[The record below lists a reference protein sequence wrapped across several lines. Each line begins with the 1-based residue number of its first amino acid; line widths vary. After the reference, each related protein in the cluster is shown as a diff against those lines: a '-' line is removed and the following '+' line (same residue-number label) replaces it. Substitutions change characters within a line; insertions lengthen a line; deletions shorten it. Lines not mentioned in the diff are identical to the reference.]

1 MVLGI
6 ISHCWKL
13 QSCIRQSIT
22 PRKEVISMTK
32 SILGHPV
39 ILTRKDI
46 KASKSIKTDQKGNPI
61 PKSRNW
67 KYSIGR
73 IWSLMEGNRLKLTIV
88 ILSVIISSLLGL
100 VGPFMIGQLIDNKI
114 LKKNFDGIENDLLIL
129 FFIFIGLSLFSYIAA
144 IIMVTI
150 AQETVYKLRML
161 LFSRLQKLPIPF
173 FDKRQHGELMSRMTN
188 DIDTISQVLNSS
200 FIQFTSSVITIVGT
214 IIVMLMLSPLLTLLT
229 MMIIP
234 LMLVA
239 MRWITNRTSILY
251 KKRQRAIGE
260 MNGYIEEIISGQ
272 EVVKLFSREAR
283 VTDGFTEK
291 NANVRDISYWS
302 VSYSGLIPKVMN
314 FFNNLSFAIV
324 AGIGGVLALNGNEI
338 TVGTIVIFAEYARQ
352 FTRPLNDLANQFNTV
367 LSALS
372 GAERVFEIIDT
383 EREIDID
390 NSNRNLTIRG
400 DISFEQVVFKYNE
413 EQLKPTINNVTIQ
426 LNQGESL
433 ALVGATGAGK
443 TTLVQLLARFYEI
456 NAGKILIDNIDIKDI
471 PKQTLRSQMAYVLQD
486 PFIFD
491 GTIRENIK
499 YRNQHIS
506 DDVMIQA
513 AKDANAYD
521 FIMRLE
527 NGFDTEISFESTHL
541 SQGEKQLIN
550 IARAL
555 ILDPKI
561 LLLDE
566 ATSNIDTV
574 TEMKLQQAIERL
586 MKNRTSIIIA
596 HRLNTVKKAD
606 KIVVLEKGEILE
618 QGYQK
623 DLIAQQGIYA
633 KMLKSGDEALL
644 E

>member
-1 MVLGI
+1 MI
-6 ISHCWKL
+6 
-13 QSCIRQSIT
+13 
-22 PRKEVISMTK
+22 K

-46 KASKSIKTDQKGNPI
+46 KESKSIKTDQRGNPI
-61 PKSRNW
+61 PKSSNW
-67 KYSIGR
+67 KYAIGR
-73 IWSLMEGNRLKLTIV
+73 IWSLMEGNRLKLTVVIV
-88 ILSVIISSLLGL
+88 SVIISSLLGL
-100 VGPFMIGQLIDNKI
+100 IGPYMIGQMIDNKI
-114 LKKNFDGIENDLLIL
+114 LKKNFEGIENDLLIL
-129 FFIFIGLSLFSYIAA
+129 FFIFIGLSLFSYVAA

-200 FIQFTSSVITIVGT
+200 FIQFTSSIITIIGT
-214 IIVMLMLSPLLTLLT
+214 IIVMLLLSPLLTLLT

-234 LMLVA
+234 LMLIA

-251 KKRQRAIGE
+251 KRRQRAIGE

-272 EVVKLFSREAR
+272 EVVKLFTREAR
-283 VTDGFTEK
+283 VTEGFTEK
-291 NANVRDISYWS
+291 NAKVRDISYWS

-324 AGIGGVLALNGNEI
+324 AGIGGVLALNGNGI

-383 EREIDID
+383 EPEVDID

-400 DISFEQVVFKYNE
+400 EISFEQVTFKYNE
-413 EQLKPTINNVTIQ
+413 EQLKPTINDVTIH

-443 TTLVQLLARFYEI
+443 TTLMQLLARFYEI
-456 NAGKILIDNIDIKDI
+456 NSGKITIDGIDIKDI
-471 PKQTLRSQMAYVLQD
+471 PKQTLRNQMAYVLQD

-499 YRNQHIS
+499 YKNQHIS
-506 DDVMIQA
+506 DEVMIQA

-527 NGFDTEISFESTHL
+527 DGFDTKISFESTHL

-555 ILDPKI
+555 ISDPKI

-586 MKNRTSIIIA
+586 MNNRTSIIIA
-596 HRLNTVKKAD
+596 HRLNTVKIAD
-606 KIVVLEKGEILE
+606 KIVVLEKGKIIE

-623 DLIAQQGIYA
+623 DLVMQDGMYA

>member
-1 MVLGI
+1 M
-6 ISHCWKL
+6 
-13 QSCIRQSIT
+13 IR
-22 PRKEVISMTK
+22 

-46 KASKSIKTDQKGNPI
+46 KASKSIKTDQRGNPI

-73 IWSLMEGNRLKLTIV
+73 IWSLMEGNRLMLTIV

-114 LKKNFDGIENDLLIL
+114 LKKNFDGIENDLVML

-383 EREIDID
+383 EPEIDID
-390 NSNRNLTIRG
+390 NRNRNLTIRG
-400 DISFEQVVFKYNE
+400 DISLDQVVFKYNE

-471 PKQTLRSQMAYVLQD
+471 PKQTLRNQMAYVLQD

-499 YRNQHIS
+499 YRNQHVS

>member
-1 MVLGI
+1 MV
-6 ISHCWKL
+6 
-13 QSCIRQSIT
+13 
-22 PRKEVISMTK
+22 K

-46 KASKSIKTDQKGNPI
+46 KESKSINTDQRGNPI
-61 PKSRNW
+61 PKSSNW
-67 KYSIGR
+67 KYAIGR
-73 IWSLMEGNRLKLTIV
+73 IWSLMEGDRLKLTVVIV
-88 ILSVIISSLLGL
+88 SVIISSLLGL
-100 VGPFMIGQLIDNKI
+100 VGPYMIGQMIDNKI
-114 LKKNFDGIENDLLIL
+114 LKKNFEGIENDLLIL
-129 FFIFIGLSLFSYIAA
+129 LFIFIGLSLFSYVAA

-200 FIQFTSSVITIVGT
+200 FIQFTSSVITIIGT
-214 IIVMLMLSPLLTLLT
+214 IIVMLLLSPLLTLLT

-234 LMLVA
+234 LMLIA

-251 KKRQRAIGE
+251 KRRQRAVGE

-272 EVVKLFSREAR
+272 EVVKLFTREAR
-283 VTDGFTEK
+283 VTEGFTEK
-291 NANVRDISYWS
+291 NAKVRDISYWS

-324 AGIGGVLALNGNEI
+324 AGIGGILALNGNGI

-383 EREIDID
+383 EPEVDID
-390 NSNRNLTIRG
+390 NSNRNLTIQG
-400 DISFEQVVFKYNE
+400 EISFEHVIFKYNE
-413 EQLKPTINNVTIQ
+413 EQLKPTINDVTIH

-443 TTLVQLLARFYEI
+443 TTLMQLLARFYEI
-456 NAGKILIDNIDIKDI
+456 NSGKITIDGIDIKDI
-471 PKQTLRSQMAYVLQD
+471 PKQTLRNQMAYVLQD

-499 YRNQHIS
+499 YKNQHIS
-506 DDVMIQA
+506 DEIMIQA

-527 NGFDTEISFESTHL
+527 DGFDTKISFESTHL

-555 ILDPKI
+555 ISDPKI

-596 HRLNTVKKAD
+596 HRLNTVKIAD
-606 KIVVLEKGEILE
+606 KIVVLEKGKIIE

-623 DLIAQQGIYA
+623 DLVMQDGMYA

>member
-1 MVLGI
+1 MV
-6 ISHCWKL
+6 
-13 QSCIRQSIT
+13 
-22 PRKEVISMTK
+22 K
-32 SILGHPV
+32 SILGHSV

-46 KASKSIKTDQKGNPI
+46 KESKSINTDQRGNPI
-61 PKSRNW
+61 PKSSNW
-67 KYSIGR
+67 KYAIGR
-73 IWSLMEGNRLKLTIV
+73 IWSLMEGDRLKLTVVIV
-88 ILSVIISSLLGL
+88 SVIISSLLGL
-100 VGPFMIGQLIDNKI
+100 VGPYMIGQMIDNKI
-114 LKKNFDGIENDLLIL
+114 LKKNFEGIENDLLIL
-129 FFIFIGLSLFSYIAA
+129 LFIFIGLSLFSYVAA

-200 FIQFTSSVITIVGT
+200 FIQFTSSVITIIGT
-214 IIVMLMLSPLLTLLT
+214 IIVMLLLSPLLTLLT

-234 LMLVA
+234 LMLIA

-251 KKRQRAIGE
+251 KRRQRAVGE

-272 EVVKLFSREAR
+272 EVVKLFTREAR
-283 VTDGFTEK
+283 VTEGFTEK
-291 NANVRDISYWS
+291 NAKVRDISYWS

-324 AGIGGVLALNGNEI
+324 AGIGGVLALNGNGI

-383 EREIDID
+383 EPEVDID
-390 NSNRNLTIRG
+390 NSNRNLTIQG
-400 DISFEQVVFKYNE
+400 EISFEHVIFKYNE
-413 EQLKPTINNVTIQ
+413 EQLKPTINDVTIH

-443 TTLVQLLARFYEI
+443 TTLMQLLARFYEI
-456 NAGKILIDNIDIKDI
+456 NSGKITIDGIDIKDI
-471 PKQTLRSQMAYVLQD
+471 PKQTLRNQMAYVLQD

-499 YRNQHIS
+499 YKNQHIS
-506 DDVMIQA
+506 DEVMIQA

-527 NGFDTEISFESTHL
+527 HGFDTKISFESTHL

-555 ILDPKI
+555 ISDPKI

-596 HRLNTVKKAD
+596 HRLNTVKIAD
-606 KIVVLEKGEILE
+606 KIVVLEKGKIIE

-623 DLIAQQGIYA
+623 DLVMQDGMYA

>member
-1 MVLGI
+1 MV
-6 ISHCWKL
+6 
-13 QSCIRQSIT
+13 
-22 PRKEVISMTK
+22 K

-46 KASKSIKTDQKGNPI
+46 KESKSINTDQRGNPI
-61 PKSRNW
+61 PKSSNW
-67 KYSIGR
+67 KYAIGR
-73 IWSLMEGNRLKLTIV
+73 IWSLMEGDRLKLTVVIV
-88 ILSVIISSLLGL
+88 SVIISSLLGL
-100 VGPFMIGQLIDNKI
+100 VGPYMIGQMIDNKI
-114 LKKNFDGIENDLLIL
+114 LKKNFEGIENDLLIL
-129 FFIFIGLSLFSYIAA
+129 LFIFIGLSLFSYVAA

-200 FIQFTSSVITIVGT
+200 FIQFTSSVITIIGT
-214 IIVMLMLSPLLTLLT
+214 IIVMLLLSPLLTLLT

-234 LMLVA
+234 LMLIA
-239 MRWITNRTSILY
+239 MHWITNRTSILY
-251 KKRQRAIGE
+251 KRRQRAIGE

-272 EVVKLFSREAR
+272 EVVKLFTREAR
-283 VTDGFTEK
+283 VTEGFTEK
-291 NANVRDISYWS
+291 NAKVRDISYWS

-324 AGIGGVLALNGNEI
+324 AGIGGVLALNGNGI

-352 FTRPLNDLANQFNTV
+352 FTRPLNDMANQFNTV

-383 EREIDID
+383 EPEVDID
-390 NSNRNLTIRG
+390 NSNRNLTIQG
-400 DISFEQVVFKYNE
+400 EISFEHVIFKYNE
-413 EQLKPTINNVTIQ
+413 EQLKPTINDVTIH

-443 TTLVQLLARFYEI
+443 TTLMQLLARFYEI
-456 NAGKILIDNIDIKDI
+456 NSEKITIDGIDIKDI
-471 PKQTLRSQMAYVLQD
+471 PKQTLRNQMAYVLQD

-499 YRNQHIS
+499 YKNQHIS
-506 DDVMIQA
+506 DEIMIQV

-527 NGFDTEISFESTHL
+527 DGFDTKISFESTHL

-555 ILDPKI
+555 ISDPKI

-596 HRLNTVKKAD
+596 HRLNTVKIAD
-606 KIVVLEKGEILE
+606 KIVVLEKGKIIE

-623 DLIAQQGIYA
+623 DLVMQDGMYA

>member
-1 MVLGI
+1 MI
-6 ISHCWKL
+6 
-13 QSCIRQSIT
+13 
-22 PRKEVISMTK
+22 K

-114 LKKNFDGIENDLLIL
+114 LKKNFDGIENDLFIL

-400 DISFEQVVFKYNE
+400 DISFEKVVFKYNE

>member
-1 MVLGI
+1 M
-6 ISHCWKL
+6 
-13 QSCIRQSIT
+13 IR
-22 PRKEVISMTK
+22 

-46 KASKSIKTDQKGNPI
+46 KASKSIKTDQRGNPI

-114 LKKNFDGIENDLLIL
+114 LKKNFDGIENDLVML

-383 EREIDID
+383 EPEIDID
-390 NSNRNLTIRG
+390 NRNRNLTIRG
-400 DISFEQVVFKYNE
+400 DISFDQVVFKYNE

-471 PKQTLRSQMAYVLQD
+471 PKQTLRNQMAYVLQD

-499 YRNQHIS
+499 YRNQHVS

>member
-1 MVLGI
+1 MV
-6 ISHCWKL
+6 K
-13 QSCIRQSIT
+13 
-22 PRKEVISMTK
+22 SM
-32 SILGHPV
+32 LGHPV

-46 KASKSIKTDQKGNPI
+46 KESKSINTDQRGNPI
-61 PKSRNW
+61 PKSSNW
-67 KYSIGR
+67 KYAIGR
-73 IWSLMEGNRLKLTIV
+73 IWSLMEGDRLKLTVVIV
-88 ILSVIISSLLGL
+88 SVIISSLLGL
-100 VGPFMIGQLIDNKI
+100 VGPYMIGQMIDNKI
-114 LKKNFDGIENDLLIL
+114 LKKNFEGIENDLLIL
-129 FFIFIGLSLFSYIAA
+129 LFIFIGLSLFSYVAA

-200 FIQFTSSVITIVGT
+200 FIQFTSSVITIIGT
-214 IIVMLMLSPLLTLLT
+214 IIVMLLLSPLLTLLT

-234 LMLVA
+234 LMLIA

-251 KKRQRAIGE
+251 KRRQRAVGE

-272 EVVKLFSREAR
+272 EVVKLFTREAR
-283 VTDGFTEK
+283 VTEGFTEK
-291 NANVRDISYWS
+291 NAKVRDISYWS

-324 AGIGGVLALNGNEI
+324 AGIGGILALNGNGI

-383 EREIDID
+383 EPEVDID
-390 NSNRNLTIRG
+390 NSNRNLTIQG
-400 DISFEQVVFKYNE
+400 EISFEHVIFKYNE
-413 EQLKPTINNVTIQ
+413 EQLKPTINDVTIH

-443 TTLVQLLARFYEI
+443 TTLMQLLARFYEI
-456 NAGKILIDNIDIKDI
+456 NSGKITIDGIDIKDI
-471 PKQTLRSQMAYVLQD
+471 PKQTLRNQMAYVLQD

-499 YRNQHIS
+499 YKNQHIS
-506 DDVMIQA
+506 DEVMIQA

-521 FIMRLE
+521 FIMSLE
-527 NGFDTEISFESTHL
+527 HGFDTKISFESTHL

-555 ILDPKI
+555 ISDPKI

-596 HRLNTVKKAD
+596 HRLNTVKIAD
-606 KIVVLEKGEILE
+606 KIVVLEKGKIIE

-623 DLIAQQGIYA
+623 DLVMQDGMYT

>member
-1 MVLGI
+1 M
-6 ISHCWKL
+6 
-13 QSCIRQSIT
+13 IR
-22 PRKEVISMTK
+22 

-46 KASKSIKTDQKGNPI
+46 KASKSIKTDQRGNPI

-114 LKKNFDGIENDLLIL
+114 LKKNFDGIENDLVML

-173 FDKRQHGELMSRMTN
+173 FDNRQHGELMSRMTN

-383 EREIDID
+383 EPEIDID
-390 NSNRNLTIRG
+390 NRNRNLTIRG
-400 DISFEQVVFKYNE
+400 DISFDQVVFKYNE

-471 PKQTLRSQMAYVLQD
+471 PKQTLRNQMAYVLQD

-499 YRNQHIS
+499 YRNQHVS

>member
-1 MVLGI
+1 MI
-6 ISHCWKL
+6 
-13 QSCIRQSIT
+13 
-22 PRKEVISMTK
+22 K

-46 KASKSIKTDQKGNPI
+46 KESKSIKTDQRGNPI
-61 PKSRNW
+61 PKSSNW
-67 KYSIGR
+67 KYAIGR
-73 IWSLMEGNRLKLTIV
+73 IWSLMEGNRLKLTVVIV
-88 ILSVIISSLLGL
+88 SVIISSLLGL
-100 VGPFMIGQLIDNKI
+100 VGPYMIGQMIDNKI
-114 LKKNFDGIENDLLIL
+114 LKKNFEGIENDLLIL
-129 FFIFIGLSLFSYIAA
+129 FFIFIGLSLFSYVAA

-161 LFSRLQKLPIPF
+161 LFSQLQKLPIPF

-200 FIQFTSSVITIVGT
+200 FIQFTSSIITIIGT
-214 IIVMLMLSPLLTLLT
+214 IIVMLLLSPLLTLLT

-234 LMLVA
+234 LMLIA

-251 KKRQRAIGE
+251 KRRQRAIGE

-272 EVVKLFSREAR
+272 EVVKLFTREVR
-283 VTDGFTEK
+283 VTEGFTEK
-291 NANVRDISYWS
+291 NAKVRDISYWS

-324 AGIGGVLALNGNEI
+324 AGIGGVLALNGNGI

-383 EREIDID
+383 EPEVDID

-400 DISFEQVVFKYNE
+400 EISFEQVTFKYNE
-413 EQLKPTINNVTIQ
+413 EQLKPTINDVTIH

-443 TTLVQLLARFYEI
+443 TTLMQLLARFYEI
-456 NAGKILIDNIDIKDI
+456 NSGKITIDGIDIKDI
-471 PKQTLRSQMAYVLQD
+471 PKQTLRNQMAYVLQD

-499 YRNQHIS
+499 YKNQHIS
-506 DDVMIQA
+506 DEVMIQA

-527 NGFDTEISFESTHL
+527 DGFDTKISFESTHL

-555 ILDPKI
+555 ISDPKI

-586 MKNRTSIIIA
+586 MKNRTSLIIA
-596 HRLNTVKKAD
+596 HRLNTVKIAD
-606 KIVVLEKGEILE
+606 KIVVLEKGKIIE

-623 DLIAQQGIYA
+623 DLVMQDGMYA

>member
-1 MVLGI
+1 MI
-6 ISHCWKL
+6 
-13 QSCIRQSIT
+13 
-22 PRKEVISMTK
+22 K

-46 KASKSIKTDQKGNPI
+46 KESKSIKTDQRGNPI
-61 PKSRNW
+61 PKSSNW
-67 KYSIGR
+67 KYAIGR
-73 IWSLMEGNRLKLTIV
+73 IWSLMEGNRLKLTVVIV
-88 ILSVIISSLLGL
+88 SVIISSLLGL
-100 VGPFMIGQLIDNKI
+100 IGPYMIGQMIDNKI
-114 LKKNFDGIENDLLIL
+114 LKKNFEGIENDLLIL
-129 FFIFIGLSLFSYIAA
+129 FFIFIGLSLFSYVAA

-200 FIQFTSSVITIVGT
+200 FIQFTSSIITIIGT
-214 IIVMLMLSPLLTLLT
+214 IIVMLLLSPLLTLLT

-234 LMLVA
+234 LMLIA

-272 EVVKLFSREAR
+272 EVVKLFTREVR
-283 VTDGFTEK
+283 VTEGFTEK
-291 NANVRDISYWS
+291 NAKVRDISYWS

-324 AGIGGVLALNGNEI
+324 AGIGGVLALNGNGI

-383 EREIDID
+383 EPEVDID

-400 DISFEQVVFKYNE
+400 EISFEQVTFKYNE
-413 EQLKPTINNVTIQ
+413 EQLKPTINDVTIH

-443 TTLVQLLARFYEI
+443 TTLMQLLARFYEI
-456 NAGKILIDNIDIKDI
+456 NSGKIMIDGIDIKDI
-471 PKQTLRSQMAYVLQD
+471 PKQTLRNQMAYVLQD

-499 YRNQHIS
+499 YKNQHIS
-506 DDVMIQA
+506 DEVMIQA

-527 NGFDTEISFESTHL
+527 DGFDTKISFESTHL

-555 ILDPKI
+555 ISDPKI

-596 HRLNTVKKAD
+596 HRLNTVKIAD
-606 KIVVLEKGEILE
+606 KIVVLEKGKIIE

-623 DLIAQQGIYA
+623 DLVMQDGMYA

>member
-1 MVLGI
+1 MV
-6 ISHCWKL
+6 
-13 QSCIRQSIT
+13 
-22 PRKEVISMTK
+22 K

-46 KASKSIKTDQKGNPI
+46 KESKSINTDQRGNPI
-61 PKSRNW
+61 PKSSNW
-67 KYSIGR
+67 KYAIGR
-73 IWSLMEGNRLKLTIV
+73 IWSLMEGDRLKLTVVIV
-88 ILSVIISSLLGL
+88 SVIISSLLGL
-100 VGPFMIGQLIDNKI
+100 VGPYMIGQMIDNKI
-114 LKKNFDGIENDLLIL
+114 LKKNFEGIENDLLIL
-129 FFIFIGLSLFSYIAA
+129 LFIFIGLSLFSYVAA

-200 FIQFTSSVITIVGT
+200 FIQFTSSVITIIGT
-214 IIVMLMLSPLLTLLT
+214 IIVMLLLSPLLTLLT

-234 LMLVA
+234 LMLIA

-251 KKRQRAIGE
+251 KRRQRAVGE

-272 EVVKLFSREAR
+272 EVVKLFTREAR
-283 VTDGFTEK
+283 VTEGFTEK
-291 NANVRDISYWS
+291 NAKVRDISYWS

-324 AGIGGVLALNGNEI
+324 AGIGGILALNGNGI

-383 EREIDID
+383 EPEVDID
-390 NSNRNLTIRG
+390 NSNRNLTIQG
-400 DISFEQVVFKYNE
+400 EISFEHVIFKYNE
-413 EQLKPTINNVTIQ
+413 EQLKPTINDVTIH

-443 TTLVQLLARFYEI
+443 TTLMQLLARFYEI
-456 NAGKILIDNIDIKDI
+456 NSGKITIDGIDIKDI
-471 PKQTLRSQMAYVLQD
+471 PKQTLRNQMAYVLQD

-499 YRNQHIS
+499 YKNQHIS
-506 DDVMIQA
+506 DEIMIQA

-527 NGFDTEISFESTHL
+527 DDFDTKISFESTHL

-555 ILDPKI
+555 ISDPKI

-596 HRLNTVKKAD
+596 HRLNTVKIAD
-606 KIVVLEKGEILE
+606 KIVVLEKGKIIE

-623 DLIAQQGIYA
+623 DLVMQDGMYA

>member
-1 MVLGI
+1 MI
-6 ISHCWKL
+6 K
-13 QSCIRQSIT
+13 T
-22 PRKEVISMTK
+22 
-32 SILGHPV
+32 ILGHPV

-46 KASKSIKTDQKGNPI
+46 KVSKSIKTDQRGNPI
-61 PKSRNW
+61 PKSSNW

-100 VGPFMIGQLIDNKI
+100 VGPYMIGQLIDNKI
-114 LKKNFDGIENDLLIL
+114 LKKNFGGIENDLVIL

-229 MMIIP
+229 MIIIP

-383 EREIDID
+383 EPEVDID

-456 NAGKILIDNIDIKDI
+456 NTGKIMIDNIDIKDI
-471 PKQTLRSQMAYVLQD
+471 PKQTLRNQMAYVLQD

-499 YRNQHIS
+499 YRNQHVS

>member
-1 MVLGI
+1 MI
-6 ISHCWKL
+6 K
-13 QSCIRQSIT
+13 T
-22 PRKEVISMTK
+22 
-32 SILGHPV
+32 ILGHPV

-46 KASKSIKTDQKGNPI
+46 KESKSIKTDQRGNLI
-61 PKSRNW
+61 PKSSNW

-100 VGPFMIGQLIDNKI
+100 VGPYMIGQLIDNKI
-114 LKKNFDGIENDLLIL
+114 LKKNFDGIENDLVIL

-229 MMIIP
+229 MIIIP

-283 VTDGFTEK
+283 VTDGFTER

-383 EREIDID
+383 EPEVDID

-456 NAGKILIDNIDIKDI
+456 NTGKIMIDNIDIKDI
-471 PKQTLRSQMAYVLQD
+471 PKQTLRNQMAYVLQD

-499 YRNQHIS
+499 YRNQHVS

>member
-1 MVLGI
+1 MV
-6 ISHCWKL
+6 
-13 QSCIRQSIT
+13 
-22 PRKEVISMTK
+22 K

-46 KASKSIKTDQKGNPI
+46 KESKSINTDQRGNPI
-61 PKSRNW
+61 PKSSNW
-67 KYSIGR
+67 KYAIGR
-73 IWSLMEGNRLKLTIV
+73 IWSLMEGDRLKLTVVIV
-88 ILSVIISSLLGL
+88 SVIISSLLGL
-100 VGPFMIGQLIDNKI
+100 VGPYMIGQMIDNKI
-114 LKKNFDGIENDLLIL
+114 LKKNFEGIEKDLLIL
-129 FFIFIGLSLFSYIAA
+129 LFIFIGLSLFSYVAA

-200 FIQFTSSVITIVGT
+200 FIQFTSSVITIIGT
-214 IIVMLMLSPLLTLLT
+214 IIVMLLLSPLLTLLT

-234 LMLVA
+234 LMLIA

-251 KKRQRAIGE
+251 KRRQRAVGE

-272 EVVKLFSREAR
+272 EVVKLFTREAR
-283 VTDGFTEK
+283 VTEGFTEK
-291 NANVRDISYWS
+291 NAKVRDISYWS
-302 VSYSGLIPKVMN
+302 VSYAGLIPKVMN

-324 AGIGGVLALNGNEI
+324 AGIGGVLALNGNGI

-383 EREIDID
+383 KPEVDID
-390 NSNRNLTIRG
+390 NSNRNLTIQG
-400 DISFEQVVFKYNE
+400 EISFEHVIFKYNE
-413 EQLKPTINNVTIQ
+413 EQLKPTINDVTIH

-443 TTLVQLLARFYEI
+443 TTLMQLLARFYEI
-456 NAGKILIDNIDIKDI
+456 NSGKITIDGIDIKDI
-471 PKQTLRSQMAYVLQD
+471 PKPTLRNQMAYVLQD

-499 YRNQHIS
+499 YKNQHIS
-506 DDVMIQA
+506 DEVMIQA

-527 NGFDTEISFESTHL
+527 HGFDTKISFESTHL

-555 ILDPKI
+555 ISDPKI

-596 HRLNTVKKAD
+596 HRLNTVKIAD
-606 KIVVLEKGEILE
+606 KIVVLEKGKIIE

-623 DLIAQQGIYA
+623 DLVMQDGMYA
-633 KMLKSGDEALL
+633 RMLKSGDEALL

>member
-1 MVLGI
+1 MI
-6 ISHCWKL
+6 
-13 QSCIRQSIT
+13 
-22 PRKEVISMTK
+22 K

-46 KASKSIKTDQKGNPI
+46 KESKSIKTDQRGNPI
-61 PKSRNW
+61 PKSSNW
-67 KYSIGR
+67 KYAIGR
-73 IWSLMEGNRLKLTIV
+73 IWSLMEGNRLKLTVVIV
-88 ILSVIISSLLGL
+88 SVIISSLLGL
-100 VGPFMIGQLIDNKI
+100 VGPYMIGQMIDNKI
-114 LKKNFDGIENDLLIL
+114 LKKNFEGIENDLLIL
-129 FFIFIGLSLFSYIAA
+129 FFIFIGLSLFSYVAA

-200 FIQFTSSVITIVGT
+200 FIQFTSSIITIIGT
-214 IIVMLMLSPLLTLLT
+214 IIVMLLLSPLLTLLT

-234 LMLVA
+234 LMLIA

-251 KKRQRAIGE
+251 KRRQRAIGE

-272 EVVKLFSREAR
+272 EVVKLFTREAR
-283 VTDGFTEK
+283 VTEGFTEK
-291 NANVRDISYWS
+291 NAKVRDISYWS

-324 AGIGGVLALNGNEI
+324 AGIGGVLALNGNGI

-383 EREIDID
+383 EPEVDID

-400 DISFEQVVFKYNE
+400 EISFEQVTFKYNE
-413 EQLKPTINNVTIQ
+413 EQLKPTINDVTIH

-443 TTLVQLLARFYEI
+443 TTLMQLLARFYEI
-456 NAGKILIDNIDIKDI
+456 NSGKITIDGIDIKDI
-471 PKQTLRSQMAYVLQD
+471 PKQTLRNQMAYVLQD

-499 YRNQHIS
+499 YKNQHIS
-506 DDVMIQA
+506 DEVMIQA

-527 NGFDTEISFESTHL
+527 DGFDTKISFESTHL

-555 ILDPKI
+555 ISDPKI

-596 HRLNTVKKAD
+596 HRLNTVKIAD
-606 KIVVLEKGEILE
+606 KIVVLEKGKIIE

-623 DLIAQQGIYA
+623 DLVMQDGMYA

>member
-1 MVLGI
+1 MV
-6 ISHCWKL
+6 
-13 QSCIRQSIT
+13 
-22 PRKEVISMTK
+22 K

-46 KASKSIKTDQKGNPI
+46 KESKSINTDQRGNPI
-61 PKSRNW
+61 PKSSNW
-67 KYSIGR
+67 KYAIGR
-73 IWSLMEGNRLKLTIV
+73 IWSLMEGDRLKLTVVIV
-88 ILSVIISSLLGL
+88 SVIISSLLGL
-100 VGPFMIGQLIDNKI
+100 VGPYMIGQMIDNKI
-114 LKKNFDGIENDLLIL
+114 LKKNFEGIENDLLIL
-129 FFIFIGLSLFSYIAA
+129 LFIFIGLSLFSYVAA

-200 FIQFTSSVITIVGT
+200 FIQFTSSVITIIGT
-214 IIVMLMLSPLLTLLT
+214 IIVMLLLSPLLTLLT

-234 LMLVA
+234 LMLIA

-251 KKRQRAIGE
+251 KRRQRAVGE

-272 EVVKLFSREAR
+272 EVVKLFTREAR
-283 VTDGFTEK
+283 VTEGFTEK
-291 NANVRDISYWS
+291 NAKVRDISYWS

-324 AGIGGVLALNGNEI
+324 AGIGGVLALNGNGI

-383 EREIDID
+383 EPEVDID
-390 NSNRNLTIRG
+390 NSNRNLTIQG
-400 DISFEQVVFKYNE
+400 EISFEHVIFKYNE
-413 EQLKPTINNVTIQ
+413 EQLKPTINDVTIH

-443 TTLVQLLARFYEI
+443 TTLMQLLARFYEI
-456 NAGKILIDNIDIKDI
+456 NSGKITIDGIDIKDI
-471 PKQTLRSQMAYVLQD
+471 PKQTLRNQMAYVLQD

-499 YRNQHIS
+499 YKNQHIS
-506 DDVMIQA
+506 DEVMIQA

-521 FIMRLE
+521 FIMSLE
-527 NGFDTEISFESTHL
+527 HGFDTKISFESTHL

-555 ILDPKI
+555 ISDPKI

-596 HRLNTVKKAD
+596 HRLNTVKIAD
-606 KIVVLEKGEILE
+606 KIVVLEKGKIIE

-623 DLIAQQGIYA
+623 DLVMQDGMYA

>member
-1 MVLGI
+1 MI
-6 ISHCWKL
+6 
-13 QSCIRQSIT
+13 
-22 PRKEVISMTK
+22 K

-46 KASKSIKTDQKGNPI
+46 KESKSIKTDQRGNPI
-61 PKSRNW
+61 PKSSNW

-73 IWSLMEGNRLKLTIV
+73 IWSLMEGNRLKLTVV

-100 VGPFMIGQLIDNKI
+100 VGPYMIGQLIDNKI
-114 LKKNFDGIENDLLIL
+114 LKKNFDGIENDLVIL

-214 IIVMLMLSPLLTLLT
+214 IIVMLLLSPLLTLLT

-338 TVGTIVIFAEYARQ
+338 TVGMIVIFAEYARQ

-383 EREIDID
+383 EPEIDID
-390 NSNRNLTIRG
+390 NRNRNLTIRG
-400 DISFEQVVFKYNE
+400 DISFDQVVFKYNE

-456 NAGKILIDNIDIKDI
+456 NAGKIMIDNINIKDI
-471 PKQTLRSQMAYVLQD
+471 PKQTLRNQMAYVLQD

-499 YRNQHIS
+499 YRNQQVS

-606 KIVVLEKGEILE
+606 RIVVLEKGEILE

-623 DLIAQQGIYA
+623 DLIARQGIYA

>member
-1 MVLGI
+1 MI
-6 ISHCWKL
+6 K
-13 QSCIRQSIT
+13 T
-22 PRKEVISMTK
+22 
-32 SILGHPV
+32 ILGHPV

-46 KASKSIKTDQKGNPI
+46 KESKSIKTDQRGNPI
-61 PKSRNW
+61 PKSSNW

-100 VGPFMIGQLIDNKI
+100 VGPYMIGQLIDNKI
-114 LKKNFDGIENDLLIL
+114 LKKNFDGIENDLVIL

-283 VTDGFTEK
+283 VTDGFTER

-383 EREIDID
+383 EPEVDID

-456 NAGKILIDNIDIKDI
+456 NTGKIMIDNIDIKDI
-471 PKQTLRSQMAYVLQD
+471 PKQTLRNQMAYVLQD

-499 YRNQHIS
+499 YRNQHVS

>member
-1 MVLGI
+1 MI
-6 ISHCWKL
+6 
-13 QSCIRQSIT
+13 
-22 PRKEVISMTK
+22 K

-46 KASKSIKTDQKGNPI
+46 KESKSIKTDQRGNPI

-67 KYSIGR
+67 KYAIGG
-73 IWSLMEGNRLKLTIV
+73 IWSLMEGNRLKLTVVIV
-88 ILSVIISSLLGL
+88 SVIISSLLGL
-100 VGPFMIGQLIDNKI
+100 VGPYMIGQMIDNKI
-114 LKKNFDGIENDLLIL
+114 LKKNFEGIENDLLIL
-129 FFIFIGLSLFSYIAA
+129 FFIFIGLSLFSYVAA

-200 FIQFTSSVITIVGT
+200 FIQFTSSIITIIGT
-214 IIVMLMLSPLLTLLT
+214 IIVMLLLSPLLTLLT

-234 LMLVA
+234 LMLIA

-251 KKRQRAIGE
+251 KRRQRAIGE

-272 EVVKLFSREAR
+272 EVVKLFTREAR
-283 VTDGFTEK
+283 VTEGFTEK
-291 NANVRDISYWS
+291 NAKVRDISYWS

-324 AGIGGVLALNGNEI
+324 AGIGGVLALNGNGI

-383 EREIDID
+383 EPEVDID

-400 DISFEQVVFKYNE
+400 EISFEQVTFKYNE
-413 EQLKPTINNVTIQ
+413 EQLKPTINDVTIH

-456 NAGKILIDNIDIKDI
+456 NAGKIMIDGIDIKDI
-471 PKQTLRSQMAYVLQD
+471 PKQTLRNQMAYVLQD

-499 YRNQHIS
+499 YRNQHVS
-506 DDVMIQA
+506 DEVMIQA

-541 SQGEKQLIN
+541 SQGEKQLVN

-623 DLIAQQGIYA
+623 DLITRDGIYA
-633 KMLKSGDEALL
+633 EMLKSGDEALL

>member
-1 MVLGI
+1 MV
-6 ISHCWKL
+6 
-13 QSCIRQSIT
+13 
-22 PRKEVISMTK
+22 K

-46 KASKSIKTDQKGNPI
+46 KESKSINTDQRGNPI
-61 PKSRNW
+61 PKSSNW
-67 KYSIGR
+67 KYAIGR
-73 IWSLMEGNRLKLTIV
+73 IWSLMEGDRLKLTVVIV
-88 ILSVIISSLLGL
+88 SVIISSLLGL
-100 VGPFMIGQLIDNKI
+100 VGPYMIGQMIDNKI
-114 LKKNFDGIENDLLIL
+114 LKKNFEGIENDLLIL
-129 FFIFIGLSLFSYIAA
+129 LFIFIGLSLFSYVAA

-150 AQETVYKLRML
+150 AQEAVYRLRML

-200 FIQFTSSVITIVGT
+200 FIQFTSSVITIIGT
-214 IIVMLMLSPLLTLLT
+214 IIVMLLLSPLLTLLT

-234 LMLVA
+234 LMLIA
-239 MRWITNRTSILY
+239 MHWITNRTSILY
-251 KKRQRAIGE
+251 KRRQRAVGE

-272 EVVKLFSREAR
+272 EVVKLFTREAR
-283 VTDGFTEK
+283 VTEGFTEK
-291 NANVRDISYWS
+291 NAKVRDISYWS

-324 AGIGGVLALNGNEI
+324 AGIGGILALNGNGI

-383 EREIDID
+383 EPEVDID
-390 NSNRNLTIRG
+390 NSNRNLTIQG
-400 DISFEQVVFKYNE
+400 EISFEHVIFKYNE
-413 EQLKPTINNVTIQ
+413 EQLKPTINDVTIH

-443 TTLVQLLARFYEI
+443 TTLMQLLARFYEI
-456 NAGKILIDNIDIKDI
+456 NSGKITIDGIDIKDI
-471 PKQTLRSQMAYVLQD
+471 PKQTLRNQMAYVLQD

-499 YRNQHIS
+499 YKNQHIS
-506 DDVMIQA
+506 DEIMIQA

-527 NGFDTEISFESTHL
+527 DDFDTKISFESTHL

-555 ILDPKI
+555 ISDPKI

-596 HRLNTVKKAD
+596 HRLNTVKIAD
-606 KIVVLEKGEILE
+606 KIVVLEKGKIIE

-623 DLIAQQGIYA
+623 DLVMQDGMYA

>member
-1 MVLGI
+1 MV
-6 ISHCWKL
+6 
-13 QSCIRQSIT
+13 
-22 PRKEVISMTK
+22 K

-46 KASKSIKTDQKGNPI
+46 KESKSINTDQRGNPI
-61 PKSRNW
+61 PKSSNW
-67 KYSIGR
+67 KYAIGR
-73 IWSLMEGNRLKLTIV
+73 IWSLMEGDRLKLTVVIV
-88 ILSVIISSLLGL
+88 SVIISSLLGL
-100 VGPFMIGQLIDNKI
+100 VGPYMIGQMIDNKI
-114 LKKNFDGIENDLLIL
+114 LKKNFEGIENDLLIL
-129 FFIFIGLSLFSYIAA
+129 LFIFIGLSLFSYVAA

-200 FIQFTSSVITIVGT
+200 FIQFTSSVITIIGT
-214 IIVMLMLSPLLTLLT
+214 IIVMLLLSPLLTLLT

-234 LMLVA
+234 LMLIA

-251 KKRQRAIGE
+251 KRRQRAVGE

-272 EVVKLFSREAR
+272 EVVKLFTREAR
-283 VTDGFTEK
+283 VTEGFTEK
-291 NANVRDISYWS
+291 NAKVRDISYWS

-324 AGIGGVLALNGNEI
+324 AGIGGILALNGNGI

-383 EREIDID
+383 EPEVDID
-390 NSNRNLTIRG
+390 NSNRNLTIQG
-400 DISFEQVVFKYNE
+400 EISFEHVIFKYNE
-413 EQLKPTINNVTIQ
+413 EQLKPTINDVTIH

-443 TTLVQLLARFYEI
+443 TTLMQLLARFYEI
-456 NAGKILIDNIDIKDI
+456 NSGKITIDGIDIKAI
-471 PKQTLRSQMAYVLQD
+471 PKQTLRNQMAYVLQD

-499 YRNQHIS
+499 YKNQHIS
-506 DDVMIQA
+506 DEIMIQA

-527 NGFDTEISFESTHL
+527 HGFDTKISFESTHL

-555 ILDPKI
+555 ISDPKI

-596 HRLNTVKKAD
+596 HRLNTVKIAD
-606 KIVVLEKGEILE
+606 KIVVLEKGKIIE

-623 DLIAQQGIYA
+623 DLVMQDGMYA

>member
-1 MVLGI
+1 MV
-6 ISHCWKL
+6 
-13 QSCIRQSIT
+13 
-22 PRKEVISMTK
+22 K

-46 KASKSIKTDQKGNPI
+46 KESKSINTDQRGNPI
-61 PKSRNW
+61 PKSSNW
-67 KYSIGR
+67 KYAIGR
-73 IWSLMEGNRLKLTIV
+73 IWSLMEGDRLKLTVVIV
-88 ILSVIISSLLGL
+88 SVIISSLLGL
-100 VGPFMIGQLIDNKI
+100 VGPYMIGQMIDNKI
-114 LKKNFDGIENDLLIL
+114 LKKNFEGIENDLLIL
-129 FFIFIGLSLFSYIAA
+129 LFIFIGLSLFSYVAA

-200 FIQFTSSVITIVGT
+200 FIQFTSSVITIIGT
-214 IIVMLMLSPLLTLLT
+214 IIVMLLLSPLLTLLT

-234 LMLVA
+234 LMLIA

-251 KKRQRAIGE
+251 KRRQRAVGE

-272 EVVKLFSREAR
+272 EVVKLFTREAR
-283 VTDGFTEK
+283 VTEGFTEK
-291 NANVRDISYWS
+291 NAKVRDISYWS

-324 AGIGGVLALNGNEI
+324 AGIGGILALNGNGI

-383 EREIDID
+383 EPEVDID
-390 NSNRNLTIRG
+390 NSNRKLTIQG
-400 DISFEQVVFKYNE
+400 EISFEHVIFKYNE
-413 EQLKPTINNVTIQ
+413 EQLKPTINDVTIH

-443 TTLVQLLARFYEI
+443 TTLMQLLARFYEI
-456 NAGKILIDNIDIKDI
+456 NSGKITIDGIDIKDI
-471 PKQTLRSQMAYVLQD
+471 PKQTLRNQMAYVLQD

-499 YRNQHIS
+499 YKNQHIS
-506 DDVMIQA
+506 DEIMIQA

-527 NGFDTEISFESTHL
+527 HGFDTKISFESTHL

-555 ILDPKI
+555 ISDPKI

-596 HRLNTVKKAD
+596 HRLNTVKIAD
-606 KIVVLEKGEILE
+606 KIVVLEKGKIIE

-623 DLIAQQGIYA
+623 DLVMQDGMYA

>member
-1 MVLGI
+1 MI
-6 ISHCWKL
+6 
-13 QSCIRQSIT
+13 
-22 PRKEVISMTK
+22 K

-46 KASKSIKTDQKGNPI
+46 KESKSIKTDQRGNPI
-61 PKSRNW
+61 PKSSNW

-73 IWSLMEGNRLKLTIV
+73 IWSLMEGNRLKLTVV

-100 VGPFMIGQLIDNKI
+100 VGPYMIGQLIDNKI
-114 LKKNFDGIENDLLIL
+114 LKKNFDGIENDLVIL

-214 IIVMLMLSPLLTLLT
+214 IIVMLLLSPLLTLLT

-383 EREIDID
+383 EPEIDID
-390 NSNRNLTIRG
+390 NRNRNLTIRG
-400 DISFEQVVFKYNE
+400 DISFDQVVFKYNE

-456 NAGKILIDNIDIKDI
+456 NAGKIMIDNINIKDI
-471 PKQTLRSQMAYVLQD
+471 PKQTLRNQMAYVLQD

-499 YRNQHIS
+499 YRNQQVS

-606 KIVVLEKGEILE
+606 RIVVLEKGEILE

-623 DLIAQQGIYA
+623 DLIARQGIYA

>member
-1 MVLGI
+1 MI
-6 ISHCWKL
+6 
-13 QSCIRQSIT
+13 
-22 PRKEVISMTK
+22 K

-46 KASKSIKTDQKGNPI
+46 KESKSIKTDQRGNPI
-61 PKSRNW
+61 PKSSNW
-67 KYSIGR
+67 KYAIGR
-73 IWSLMEGNRLKLTIV
+73 IWSLMEGNRLKLTVVIV
-88 ILSVIISSLLGL
+88 SVIISSLLGL
-100 VGPFMIGQLIDNKI
+100 VGPYMIGQMIDNKI
-114 LKKNFDGIENDLLIL
+114 LKKNFEGIENDLLIL
-129 FFIFIGLSLFSYIAA
+129 FFIFIGLSLFSYVAA

-161 LFSRLQKLPIPF
+161 LFSQLQKLPIPF

-188 DIDTISQVLNSS
+188 DIDTISQVLNSL
-200 FIQFTSSVITIVGT
+200 FIQFTSSIITIIGT
-214 IIVMLMLSPLLTLLT
+214 IIVMLLLSPLLTLLT

-234 LMLVA
+234 LMLIA

-251 KKRQRAIGE
+251 KRRQRAIGE

-272 EVVKLFSREAR
+272 EVVKLFTREAR
-283 VTDGFTEK
+283 VTEGFTEK
-291 NANVRDISYWS
+291 NAKVRDISYWS

-324 AGIGGVLALNGNEI
+324 AGIGGVLALNGNGI

-383 EREIDID
+383 EPEVDID

-400 DISFEQVVFKYNE
+400 EISFEQVTFKYNE
-413 EQLKPTINNVTIQ
+413 EQLKPTINDVTIH

-443 TTLVQLLARFYEI
+443 TTLMQLLARFYEI
-456 NAGKILIDNIDIKDI
+456 NSGKITIDGIDIKDI
-471 PKQTLRSQMAYVLQD
+471 PKQTLRNQMAYVLQD

-499 YRNQHIS
+499 YKNQHIS
-506 DDVMIQA
+506 DEVMIQA

-527 NGFDTEISFESTHL
+527 DGFDTKISFESTHL

-555 ILDPKI
+555 ISDPKI

-596 HRLNTVKKAD
+596 HRLNTVKIAD
-606 KIVVLEKGEILE
+606 KIVVLEKGKIIE

-623 DLIAQQGIYA
+623 DLVMQDGMYA

>member
-1 MVLGI
+1 MV
-6 ISHCWKL
+6 
-13 QSCIRQSIT
+13 
-22 PRKEVISMTK
+22 K

-46 KASKSIKTDQKGNPI
+46 KESKSINTDQRGNPI
-61 PKSRNW
+61 PKSSNW
-67 KYSIGR
+67 KYAIGR
-73 IWSLMEGNRLKLTIV
+73 IWSLMEGDRLKLTVVIV
-88 ILSVIISSLLGL
+88 SVIISSLLGL
-100 VGPFMIGQLIDNKI
+100 VGPYMIGQMIDNKI
-114 LKKNFDGIENDLLIL
+114 LKKNFEGIENDLLIL
-129 FFIFIGLSLFSYIAA
+129 LFIFIGLSLFSYVAA

-200 FIQFTSSVITIVGT
+200 FIQFTSSVITIIGT
-214 IIVMLMLSPLLTLLT
+214 IIVMLLLSPLLTLLT

-234 LMLVA
+234 LMLIA
-239 MRWITNRTSILY
+239 MHWITNRTSILY
-251 KKRQRAIGE
+251 KRRQRAIGE

-272 EVVKLFSREAR
+272 EVVKLFTREAR
-283 VTDGFTEK
+283 VTEGFTEK
-291 NANVRDISYWS
+291 NAKVRDISYWS

-324 AGIGGVLALNGNEI
+324 AGIGGVLALNGNGI

-352 FTRPLNDLANQFNTV
+352 FTRPLNDMANQFNTV

-383 EREIDID
+383 EPEVDID
-390 NSNRNLTIRG
+390 NSNRNLTIQG
-400 DISFEQVVFKYNE
+400 EISFEHVIFKYNE
-413 EQLKPTINNVTIQ
+413 EQLKPTINDVTIH

-443 TTLVQLLARFYEI
+443 TTLMQLLARFYEI
-456 NAGKILIDNIDIKDI
+456 NSGKITIDGIDIKDI
-471 PKQTLRSQMAYVLQD
+471 PKQTLRNQMAYVLQD

-499 YRNQHIS
+499 YKNQHIS
-506 DDVMIQA
+506 DEIMIQA

-527 NGFDTEISFESTHL
+527 DGFDTKISFESTHL

-555 ILDPKI
+555 ISDPKI

-596 HRLNTVKKAD
+596 HRLNTVKIAD
-606 KIVVLEKGEILE
+606 KIVVLEKGKIIE

-623 DLIAQQGIYA
+623 DLVMQDGMYA

>member
-1 MVLGI
+1 MI
-6 ISHCWKL
+6 
-13 QSCIRQSIT
+13 
-22 PRKEVISMTK
+22 K

-46 KASKSIKTDQKGNPI
+46 KESKSIKTDQRGNPI
-61 PKSRNW
+61 PKSSNW
-67 KYSIGR
+67 KYAIGR
-73 IWSLMEGNRLKLTIV
+73 IWSLMEGNRLKLTVVIV
-88 ILSVIISSLLGL
+88 SVIISSLLGL
-100 VGPFMIGQLIDNKI
+100 VGPYMIGQMIDNKI
-114 LKKNFDGIENDLLIL
+114 LKKNFEGIENDLLIL
-129 FFIFIGLSLFSYIAA
+129 FFIFIGLSLFSYVAA

-200 FIQFTSSVITIVGT
+200 FIQFTSSIITIIGT
-214 IIVMLMLSPLLTLLT
+214 IIVMLLLSPLLTLLT

-234 LMLVA
+234 LMLIA

-251 KKRQRAIGE
+251 KRRQRAIGE

-272 EVVKLFSREAR
+272 EVVKLFTREAR
-283 VTDGFTEK
+283 VTEGFTEK
-291 NANVRDISYWS
+291 NAKVRDISYWS

-324 AGIGGVLALNGNEI
+324 AGIGGVLALNGNGI

-383 EREIDID
+383 EPEVDID

-400 DISFEQVVFKYNE
+400 EISFEQVTFKYNE
-413 EQLKPTINNVTIQ
+413 EQLKPTINDVTIH

-443 TTLVQLLARFYEI
+443 TTLMQLLARFYEI
-456 NAGKILIDNIDIKDI
+456 NSGKITIDGIDIKDI
-471 PKQTLRSQMAYVLQD
+471 PKQTLRNQMAYVLQD

-499 YRNQHIS
+499 YKNQHIS
-506 DDVMIQA
+506 DEVMIQA

-527 NGFDTEISFESTHL
+527 DSFDTKISFESTHL

-555 ILDPKI
+555 ISDPKI

-596 HRLNTVKKAD
+596 HRLNTVKIAD
-606 KIVVLEKGEILE
+606 KIVVLEKGKIIE

-623 DLIAQQGIYA
+623 DLVMQDGMYA

>member
-1 MVLGI
+1 MV
-6 ISHCWKL
+6 
-13 QSCIRQSIT
+13 
-22 PRKEVISMTK
+22 K

-46 KASKSIKTDQKGNPI
+46 KESKSINTDQRGNPI
-61 PKSRNW
+61 PKSSNW
-67 KYSIGR
+67 KYAIGR
-73 IWSLMEGNRLKLTIV
+73 IWSLMEGDRLKLTVVIV
-88 ILSVIISSLLGL
+88 SVIISSLLGL
-100 VGPFMIGQLIDNKI
+100 VGPYMIGQMIDNKI
-114 LKKNFDGIENDLLIL
+114 LKKNFEGIENDLLIL
-129 FFIFIGLSLFSYIAA
+129 LFIFIGLSLFSYVAA

-200 FIQFTSSVITIVGT
+200 FIQFTSSVITIIGT
-214 IIVMLMLSPLLTLLT
+214 IIVMLLLSPLLTLLT

-234 LMLVA
+234 LMLIA

-251 KKRQRAIGE
+251 KRRQRAVGE

-272 EVVKLFSREAR
+272 EVVKLFTREAR
-283 VTDGFTEK
+283 VTEGFTEK
-291 NANVRDISYWS
+291 NAKVRDISYWS

-324 AGIGGVLALNGNEI
+324 AGIGGVLALNGNGI

-383 EREIDID
+383 EPEVDID
-390 NSNRNLTIRG
+390 NSNRNLTIQG
-400 DISFEQVVFKYNE
+400 EISFEHVIFKYNE
-413 EQLKPTINNVTIQ
+413 EQLKPTINDVTID

-443 TTLVQLLARFYEI
+443 TTLMQLLARFYEI
-456 NAGKILIDNIDIKDI
+456 NSGKITIDGIDIKDI
-471 PKQTLRSQMAYVLQD
+471 PKQTLRNQMAYVLQD

-499 YRNQHIS
+499 YKNQHIS
-506 DDVMIQA
+506 DEVMIQA

-527 NGFDTEISFESTHL
+527 HGFDTKISFESTHL

-555 ILDPKI
+555 ISDPKI

-596 HRLNTVKKAD
+596 HRLNTVKIAD
-606 KIVVLEKGEILE
+606 KIVVLEKGKIIE

-623 DLIAQQGIYA
+623 DLVMQDGMYA

>member
-1 MVLGI
+1 M
-6 ISHCWKL
+6 
-13 QSCIRQSIT
+13 IR
-22 PRKEVISMTK
+22 

-46 KASKSIKTDQKGNPI
+46 KASKSIKTDQRGNPI

-114 LKKNFDGIENDLLIL
+114 LKKNFDGIENDLVML

-383 EREIDID
+383 EPEIDID
-390 NSNRNLTIRG
+390 NRNKNLTIRG

-471 PKQTLRSQMAYVLQD
+471 PKQTLRNQMAYVLQD

-499 YRNQHIS
+499 YRNQHVS

>member
-22 PRKEVISMTK
+22 PRKEVIFMIR

-46 KASKSIKTDQKGNPI
+46 KASKSIKTDQRGNPI

-73 IWSLMEGNRLKLTIV
+73 IWSLMEGNRLMLTIV

-114 LKKNFDGIENDLLIL
+114 LKKNFDGIENDLVML

-383 EREIDID
+383 EPEIDID
-390 NSNRNLTIRG
+390 NRNRNLTIRG
-400 DISFEQVVFKYNE
+400 DISLDQVVFKYNE

-471 PKQTLRSQMAYVLQD
+471 PKQTLRNQMAYVLQD

-499 YRNQHIS
+499 YRNQHVS

>member
-1 MVLGI
+1 MI
-6 ISHCWKL
+6 
-13 QSCIRQSIT
+13 
-22 PRKEVISMTK
+22 K

-46 KASKSIKTDQKGNPI
+46 KESKSIKTDQRGNPI
-61 PKSRNW
+61 PKSSNW
-67 KYSIGR
+67 KYAIGR
-73 IWSLMEGNRLKLTIV
+73 IWSLMEGNRLKLTVVIV
-88 ILSVIISSLLGL
+88 SVIISSLLGL
-100 VGPFMIGQLIDNKI
+100 IGPYMIGQMIDNKI
-114 LKKNFDGIENDLLIL
+114 LKKNFEGIENDLLIL
-129 FFIFIGLSLFSYIAA
+129 FFIFIGLSLFSYVAA

-200 FIQFTSSVITIVGT
+200 FIQFTSSIITIIGT
-214 IIVMLMLSPLLTLLT
+214 IIVMLLLSPLLTLLT

-234 LMLVA
+234 LMLIA

-251 KKRQRAIGE
+251 KRRQRAIGE

-272 EVVKLFSREAR
+272 EVVKLFTREVR
-283 VTDGFTEK
+283 VTEGFTEK
-291 NANVRDISYWS
+291 NAKVRDISYWS

-324 AGIGGVLALNGNEI
+324 AGIGGVLALNGNGI

-383 EREIDID
+383 EPEVDID

-400 DISFEQVVFKYNE
+400 EISFEQVTFKYNE
-413 EQLKPTINNVTIQ
+413 EQLKPTINDVTIH

-443 TTLVQLLARFYEI
+443 TTLMQLLARFYEI
-456 NAGKILIDNIDIKDI
+456 NSGKIMIDGIDIKDI
-471 PKQTLRSQMAYVLQD
+471 PKQTLRNQMAYVLQD

-499 YRNQHIS
+499 YKNQHIS
-506 DDVMIQA
+506 DEVMIQA

-527 NGFDTEISFESTHL
+527 DGFDTKISFESTHL

-555 ILDPKI
+555 ISDPKI

-596 HRLNTVKKAD
+596 HRLNTVKIAD
-606 KIVVLEKGEILE
+606 KIVVLEKGKIIE

-623 DLIAQQGIYA
+623 DLVMQDGMYA

>member
-1 MVLGI
+1 MV
-6 ISHCWKL
+6 
-13 QSCIRQSIT
+13 
-22 PRKEVISMTK
+22 K

-46 KASKSIKTDQKGNPI
+46 KESKSINTDQRGNPI
-61 PKSRNW
+61 PKSSNW
-67 KYSIGR
+67 KYAIGR
-73 IWSLMEGNRLKLTIV
+73 IWSLMEGDRLKLTVVIV
-88 ILSVIISSLLGL
+88 SVIISSLLGL
-100 VGPFMIGQLIDNKI
+100 VGPYMIGQMIDNKI
-114 LKKNFDGIENDLLIL
+114 LKKNFEGIENDLLIL
-129 FFIFIGLSLFSYIAA
+129 LFIFIGLSLFSYVAA

-200 FIQFTSSVITIVGT
+200 FIQFTSSVITIIGT
-214 IIVMLMLSPLLTLLT
+214 IIVMLLLSPLLTLLT

-234 LMLVA
+234 LMLIA

-251 KKRQRAIGE
+251 KRRQRAVGE

-272 EVVKLFSREAR
+272 EVVKLFTREAR
-283 VTDGFTEK
+283 VTEGFTEK
-291 NANVRDISYWS
+291 NAKVRDISYWS

-324 AGIGGVLALNGNEI
+324 AGIGGILALNGNGI

-383 EREIDID
+383 EPEVDID
-390 NSNRNLTIRG
+390 NSNRNLTIQG
-400 DISFEQVVFKYNE
+400 EISFEHVIFKYNE
-413 EQLKPTINNVTIQ
+413 EQLKPTINDVTIH

-443 TTLVQLLARFYEI
+443 TTLMQLLARFYEI
-456 NAGKILIDNIDIKDI
+456 NSGKITIDGIDIKDI
-471 PKQTLRSQMAYVLQD
+471 PKQTLRNQMAYVLQD

-499 YRNQHIS
+499 YKNQHIS
-506 DDVMIQA
+506 DEIMIQA

-527 NGFDTEISFESTHL
+527 DGFDTKISFESTHL

-555 ILDPKI
+555 ISDPKI

-596 HRLNTVKKAD
+596 HRLNTVKIAD
-606 KIVVLEKGEILE
+606 KIVVLEKGKIIE
-618 QGYQK
+618 QGYQI
-623 DLIAQQGIYA
+623 DLVMQDGMYA

>member
-1 MVLGI
+1 MV
-6 ISHCWKL
+6 
-13 QSCIRQSIT
+13 
-22 PRKEVISMTK
+22 K

-46 KASKSIKTDQKGNPI
+46 KESKSINTDQRGNPI
-61 PKSRNW
+61 PKSSNW
-67 KYSIGR
+67 KYAIGR
-73 IWSLMEGNRLKLTIV
+73 IWSLMEGDRLKLTVVIV
-88 ILSVIISSLLGL
+88 SVIISSLLGL
-100 VGPFMIGQLIDNKI
+100 VGPYMIGQMIDNKI
-114 LKKNFDGIENDLLIL
+114 LKKNFEGIENDLLIL
-129 FFIFIGLSLFSYIAA
+129 LFIFIGLSLFSYVAA

-200 FIQFTSSVITIVGT
+200 FIQFTSSVITIIGT
-214 IIVMLMLSPLLTLLT
+214 IIVMLLLSPLLTLLT

-234 LMLVA
+234 LMLIA

-251 KKRQRAIGE
+251 KRRQRAVGE
-260 MNGYIEEIISGQ
+260 MNGFIEEIISGQ
-272 EVVKLFSREAR
+272 EVVKLFTREAR
-283 VTDGFTEK
+283 VTEGFTEK
-291 NANVRDISYWS
+291 NAKVRDISYWS

-324 AGIGGVLALNGNEI
+324 AGIGGVLALNGNGI

-383 EREIDID
+383 EPEVDID
-390 NSNRNLTIRG
+390 NSNRNLTIQG
-400 DISFEQVVFKYNE
+400 EISFEHVIFKYNE
-413 EQLKPTINNVTIQ
+413 EQLKPTINDVTIH

-443 TTLVQLLARFYEI
+443 TTLMQLLARFYEI
-456 NAGKILIDNIDIKDI
+456 NSGKITIDGIDIKDI
-471 PKQTLRSQMAYVLQD
+471 PKQTLRNQMAYVLQD

-499 YRNQHIS
+499 YKNQHIS
-506 DDVMIQA
+506 DEVMIQA

-527 NGFDTEISFESTHL
+527 HGFNTKISFESTHL

-555 ILDPKI
+555 ISDPKI

-596 HRLNTVKKAD
+596 HRLNTVKIAD
-606 KIVVLEKGEILE
+606 KIVVLEKGKIIE

-623 DLIAQQGIYA
+623 DLVMQDGMYA

>member
-1 MVLGI
+1 MV
-6 ISHCWKL
+6 
-13 QSCIRQSIT
+13 
-22 PRKEVISMTK
+22 K

-46 KASKSIKTDQKGNPI
+46 KESKSINTDQRGNPI
-61 PKSRNW
+61 PKSSNW
-67 KYSIGR
+67 KYAIGR
-73 IWSLMEGNRLKLTIV
+73 IWSLMEGDRLKLTVVIV
-88 ILSVIISSLLGL
+88 SVIISSLLGL
-100 VGPFMIGQLIDNKI
+100 VGPYMIGQMIDNKI
-114 LKKNFDGIENDLLIL
+114 LKKNFEGIENDLLIL
-129 FFIFIGLSLFSYIAA
+129 LFIFIGLSLFSYVAA

-200 FIQFTSSVITIVGT
+200 FIQFTSSVITIIGT
-214 IIVMLMLSPLLTLLT
+214 IIVMLLLSPLLTLLT

-234 LMLVA
+234 LMLIA

-251 KKRQRAIGE
+251 KRRQRAVGE

-272 EVVKLFSREAR
+272 EVVKLFTREAR
-283 VTDGFTEK
+283 VTEGFTEK
-291 NANVRDISYWS
+291 NAKVRDISYWS

-324 AGIGGVLALNGNEI
+324 AGIGGVLALNGNGI

-383 EREIDID
+383 EPEVDID
-390 NSNRNLTIRG
+390 NSNRNLTIQG
-400 DISFEQVVFKYNE
+400 EISFEHVIFKYNE
-413 EQLKPTINNVTIQ
+413 EQLKPTINDVTIH

-443 TTLVQLLARFYEI
+443 TTLMQLLARFYEI
-456 NAGKILIDNIDIKDI
+456 NSGKITIDGIDIKDI
-471 PKQTLRSQMAYVLQD
+471 PKQTLRNQMAYVLQD

-499 YRNQHIS
+499 YKNQHIS
-506 DDVMIQA
+506 DEVMIQA

-527 NGFDTEISFESTHL
+527 HGFDTKISFESTHL

-555 ILDPKI
+555 ISDPKI

-596 HRLNTVKKAD
+596 HRLNTVKIAD
-606 KIVVLEKGEILE
+606 KIVVLEKGKIIE

-623 DLIAQQGIYA
+623 DLVMQDGMYA

>member
-1 MVLGI
+1 MV
-6 ISHCWKL
+6 
-13 QSCIRQSIT
+13 
-22 PRKEVISMTK
+22 K
-32 SILGHPV
+32 SILGHSV

-46 KASKSIKTDQKGNPI
+46 KESKTINTDQRGNPI
-61 PKSRNW
+61 PKSSNW
-67 KYSIGR
+67 KYAIGR
-73 IWSLMEGNRLKLTIV
+73 IWSLMEGDRLKLTVVIV
-88 ILSVIISSLLGL
+88 SVIISSLLGL
-100 VGPFMIGQLIDNKI
+100 VGPYMIGQMIDNKI
-114 LKKNFDGIENDLLIL
+114 LKKNFEGIENDLLIL
-129 FFIFIGLSLFSYIAA
+129 LFIFIGLSLFSYVAA

-200 FIQFTSSVITIVGT
+200 FIQFTSSVITIIGT
-214 IIVMLMLSPLLTLLT
+214 IIVMLLLSPLLTLLT

-234 LMLVA
+234 LMLIA

-251 KKRQRAIGE
+251 KRRQRAVGE

-272 EVVKLFSREAR
+272 EVVKLFTREAR
-283 VTDGFTEK
+283 VTEGFTEK
-291 NANVRDISYWS
+291 NAKVRDISYWS

-324 AGIGGVLALNGNEI
+324 AGIGGVLALNGNGI

-383 EREIDID
+383 EPEVDID
-390 NSNRNLTIRG
+390 NSNRNLTIQG
-400 DISFEQVVFKYNE
+400 EISFEHVIFKYNE
-413 EQLKPTINNVTIQ
+413 EQLKPTINDVTIH

-443 TTLVQLLARFYEI
+443 TTLMQLLARFYEI
-456 NAGKILIDNIDIKDI
+456 NSGKITIDGIDIKDI
-471 PKQTLRSQMAYVLQD
+471 PKQTLRNQMAYVLQD

-499 YRNQHIS
+499 YKNQHIS
-506 DDVMIQA
+506 DEVMIQA

-527 NGFDTEISFESTHL
+527 HGFDTKISFESTHL

-555 ILDPKI
+555 ISDPKI

-596 HRLNTVKKAD
+596 HRLNTVKIAD
-606 KIVVLEKGEILE
+606 KIVVLEKGKIIE

-623 DLIAQQGIYA
+623 DLVMQDGMYA